1 MVDYR
6 KLRELVKLMV
16 ENDLSELE
24 LRDQQEAVVL
34 KRGAPPGAMAMMPT
48 PIVHQVSSAPAS
60 APAASGGDDG
70 ADDESDLVAIKSPM
84 VGTFYAAPDPNS
96 PAYVSVGS
104 SVGAETVVCIVEA
117 MKVFSEIKAECS
129 GKIEK
134 ILVKSGE
141 PVEFGQRLFLVR
153 PS

>member
-34 KRGAPPGAMAMMPT
+34 KRGSPPGAMPMMST
-48 PIVHQVSSAPAS
+48 PIVHHVAAPP
-60 APAASGGDDG
+60 APAAGGDEAAG
-70 ADDESDLVAIKSPM
+70 DDDSELIAIKSPM
-84 VGTFYAAPDPNS
+84 VGTYYAAPDPNS
-96 PAYVSVGS
+96 PVYASVGT
-104 SVGAETVVCIVEA
+104 SVGPESVVCIVEA
-117 MKVFSEIKAECS
+117 MKVFSEIRAECA

-134 ILVKSGE
+134 VLVKSGE
-141 PVEFGQRLFLVR
+141 PVEFGQKLFLVR
-153 PS
+153 PA